1 MRFSKII
8 VPYPPHQTD
17 CLSHWVLRR
26 GDILTHQKGLGVE
39 EISLYP
45 LIEAAQVKA
54 GTSITSQVEEV
65 HSISI
70 ANGLPER

>member
-1 MRFSKII
+1 MRCSKIKL
-8 VPYPPHQTD
+8 PSPPHQTD
-17 CLSHWVLRR
+17 CLSLWVFNCS
-26 GDILTHQKGLGVE
+26 DILTHQKGLGVE